1 MHLGIHMQAF
11 PKNRSSLSTLNI
23 QIIYLVHLSVPFKA
37 LLVGAVPFKTYPPP
51 HSVNANGK
59 KTINYNTYTSRH
71 FFYTNH
77 PKIIELPTTE
87 LRWMHSQ
94 VDKIAH

>member
-1 MHLGIHMQAF
+1 MQME
-11 PKNRSSLSTLNI
+11 RRLSTTTHI
-23 QIIYLVHLSVPFKA
+23 QADI
-37 LLVGAVPFKTYPPP
+37 
-51 HSVNANGK
+51 
-59 KTINYNTYTSRH
+59 